1 MKRRLGF
8 FDVDCR
14 ELTDAGDGL
23 QFRPRVKPLAPRLEQ
38 IYGLARRLEAPLVF
52 TTCCSGRMLDAGSL
66 NDVLLVPLDAADQ
79 QWRRRLDSAALI
91 CLAKKTYNDPPKNYA
106 CRAFDM
112 FADNANAVAMVR
124 ALDVGEWVVFGNG
137 FDLCVNAAVRGLLAA
152 GQNVRV
158 VTDVTIAS
166 AKGYGRC
173 GTDEYRREIL
183 ADFAAA
189 GVRLCTLDD
198 LLAEMS

>member
-1 MKRRLGF
+1 MKRRFGF

-14 ELTDAGDGL
+14 ELADAGDGL
-23 QFRPRVKPLAPRLEQ
+23 QFRPRVKPLAGALESL
-38 IYGLARRLEAPLVF
+38 YALARRLEAPLVF
-52 TTCCSGRMLDAGSL
+52 TTCCSGRMLAAESL
-66 NDVLLVPLDAADQ
+66 DDVLLVPLDAGDR
-79 QWRRRLDSAALI
+79 QWRQRLDGAELI
-91 CLAKKTYNDPPKNYA
+91 CLAKKTYNDPPKNYS

-112 FADNANAVAMVR
+112 FADNANATALVQ
-124 ALDVGEWVVFGNG
+124 ALDVAEWIVFGNG

-152 GQNVRV
+152 GQKVCV

-173 GTDEYRREIL
+173 GTDENRRDIL

-189 GVRLCTLDD
+189 GVRLCTLNE
-198 LLAEMS
+198 LIAEVS